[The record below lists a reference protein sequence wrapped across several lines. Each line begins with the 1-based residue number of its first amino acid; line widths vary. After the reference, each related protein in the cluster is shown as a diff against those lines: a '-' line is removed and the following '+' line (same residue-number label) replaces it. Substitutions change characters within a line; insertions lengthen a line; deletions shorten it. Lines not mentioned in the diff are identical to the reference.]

1 MDVYNWLAIGYHV
14 CNKQLFFFKRPTY
27 VLNLKISEEI
37 FIMQISQKFFTTS
50 IILLWALW
58 IQMAILYHPL

>member
-37 FIMQISQKFFTTS
+37 FIMQISQKFFTT
-50 IILLWALW
+50 
-58 IQMAILYHPL
+58 